1 MEKVKVFTPEKSEK
15 QKRIHFSKNN
25 KKNLLLDKGSHHR
38 NKLKCADKQIYL
50 FFFCFFLIQFN

>member
-25 KKNLLLDKGSHHR
+25 KKKTYCWIKEATTEIN
-38 NKLKCADKQIYL
+38 
-50 FFFCFFLIQFN
+50 